1 MTSLNLSSALP
12 HPDPKRPAAMAW
24 ASVFANGLRNH
35 TGELLRPKTTQDAV
49 RHLLLLFLS
58 QLEFATPVIQRE
70 RPLPQLPSAQSGQV
84 TPLDAGAT
92 RERSR
97 MNEPLLTRIA
107 TMRVRATS
115 GGSTRQISARP
126 LRLDCLDCLICF
138 QYSRRGAVLA
148 LLFPAASRGSP
159 AGQRGWGT
167 EAEHPEELSFTQ
179 CSTAAGL

>member
-1 MTSLNLSSALP
+1 MTSLNLSSALT
-12 HPDPKRPAAMAW
+12 HLGPKRPAAMALG
-24 ASVFANGLRNH
+24 SVFSNRIRNYTGGLF
-35 TGELLRPKTTQDAV
+35 RPKKTQGAV

-58 QLEFATPVIQRE
+58 KLEFATPVIQRE

-138 QYSRRGAVLA
+138 RHEVA
-148 LLFPAASRGSP
+148 LGRAA
-159 AGQRGWGT
+159 WLGT